1 MSCHQQGPAR
11 VLQAG
16 VCSQWA
22 GRAAITTSSRLKD
35 FLNYEDVP
43 FSAVLRGL
51 FSQEA
56 VQLFLH
62 TDQEM
67 PAFQVSTEET
77 NQSLE
82 FCSLCNVGMSVN
94 TQLRAAPRP
103 QMNSGSH

>member
-22 GRAAITTSSRLKD
+22 GRAAITTNSKLKD

-43 FSAVLRGL
+43 FSAVLREL

-62 TDQEM
+62 TEIKRCQR
-67 PAFQVSTEET
+67 PKCLLRKQT
-77 NQSLE
+77 NPW
-82 FCSLCNVGMSVN
+82 NSVPSAMWEC
-94 TQLRAAPRP
+94 L
-103 QMNSGSH
+103 